1 VKRPPVRYP
10 PSRRDPVADTYHGV
24 RVEDPYRWLEDPSST
39 DTVGWTDAQN
49 ALTRSLLDT
58 PAREKLRG
66 ELQRLY
72 DYPRTSAPV
81 QRGGRYFFTRNS
93 GLQNQPVLYVQESV
107 TGAPRALLDPN
118 ALSADGTIALTAW
131 EPNDAGTL
139 LAYATSSGGSDWQ
152 DVHVRDADRGV
163 DLADHLEWSKFV
175 TISWLADSSGFYYTR
190 FPENGSYHPSVC
202 LHVLGTSQ
210 AEDVVVFGPS
220 PDPEIVFEVD
230 QSSDHRFLA
239 ITTFKGASENS
250 SVTVLERGA
259 VRWHVDGFVNAW
271 HFIDAH
277 GEDLLLRTNLDAPR
291 GRIVRIG
298 RDGEMRTVV
307 AESSDS
313 IVDALLVGGRLAV
326 VSLHNATSRV
336 SLFDVTGGEVG
347 EIALPAVGS
356 VSEMRGD
363 ADGYELFLRFAS
375 FTWPPTVFRC
385 LTDDLSMVPFAT
397 TSDAIDPQRYTI
409 DQVWYPSRDGTP
421 ISMFLVS
428 RRESARDRPRP
439 VWLTGYGGFN
449 INIIPDYDPAHLVW
463 LERDGILAVPNL
475 RGGGE
480 YGEAWHQAGMLR
492 RKQNVFD
499 DCIAAIDWLIAEG
512 HTSAGRVVLE
522 GGSNGGLLVG
532 AVLTQRPDLPGAV
545 VCRVPVAD
553 MLRYHLFTIG
563 RFWIPE
569 YGSADD
575 PVQFPVLHAYSPLH
589 RVRDE
594 IVYPPVLITT
604 AETDDRVDPGM
615 ARKLA
620 ARLQAAAGGPA
631 LIRIERRAGH
641 GAGKPVAK
649 LIEEDADIYTFALN
663 ALNIEP

>member
-1 VKRPPVRYP
+1 M
-10 PSRRDPVADTYHGV
+10 RRA
-24 RVEDPYRWLEDPSST
+24 E
-39 DTVGWTDAQN
+39 
-49 ALTRSLLDT
+49 
-58 PAREKLRG
+58 
-66 ELQRLY
+66 
-72 DYPRTSAPV
+72 
-81 QRGGRYFFTRNS
+81 RYFFTRNS
-93 GLQNQPVLYVQESV
+93 GLQNQPVLYVQESLEG
-107 TGAPRALLDPN
+107 TPRTLLDPN
-118 ALSADGTIALTAW
+118 ASSADGTIALTAW

-139 LAYATSSGGSDWQ
+139 LAYAVSSGGSDWQ
-152 DVHVRDADRGV
+152 DVRVRDVERGV
-163 DLADHLEWSKFV
+163 DLADHLQWAKFV

-190 FPENGSYHPSVC
+190 FPENGNYHPTVC
-202 LHVLGTSQ
+202 LHRLGTPQ
-210 AEDVVVFGPS
+210 ADDAVVFGPS
-220 PDPEIVFEVD
+220 ADPEIAYEVD

-250 SVTVLERGA
+250 SVTVLERGV
-259 VRWHVDGFVNAW
+259 VRWHVDGFENAW

-277 GEDLLLRTNLDAPR
+277 GDDLLLRTNLDAPR
-291 GRIVRIG
+291 GRVVAIG
-298 RDGEMRTVV
+298 RDGEMRTLL

-326 VSLHNATSRV
+326 VCLRNAASRV
-336 SLFDVTGGEVG
+336 RLFEVNGGEVG
-347 EIALPAVGS
+347 EVTLPAVGS
-356 VSEMRGD
+356 VSEIRGEGD
-363 ADGYELFLRFAS
+363 SNELFLRFAS
-375 FTWPPTVFRC
+375 FTWPPVVFCCR
-385 LTDDLSMVPFAT
+385 TDSLSVAPFGAPP
-397 TSDAIDPQRYTI
+397 SRSRYGGQAGGDPIDPDRYATE
-409 DQVWYPSRDGTP
+409 QMWYPSRDGTP

-428 RRESARDRPRP
+428 RRDRARDRRRA

-480 YGEAWHQAGMLR
+480 YGEAWHQAGMLH

-499 DCIAAIDWLIAEG
+499 DCIAAIEWLVAEG
-512 HTSAGRVVLE
+512 WTSAGRVVLE

-532 AVLTQRPDLPGAV
+532 AVLTQRPDLLGAV

-553 MLRYHLFTIG
+553 MLRYHLFTVG

-575 PVQFPVLHAYSPLH
+575 PAQFAVLHAYSPLH

-594 IVYPPVLITT
+594 IAYPPVLITT

-620 ARLQAAAGGPA
+620 ARLQAAGGGPA

-649 LIEEDADIYTFALN
+649 MIEEDADIYTFALN
-663 ALNIEP
+663 ALNIEPWAAEPSITRSKMDPYR